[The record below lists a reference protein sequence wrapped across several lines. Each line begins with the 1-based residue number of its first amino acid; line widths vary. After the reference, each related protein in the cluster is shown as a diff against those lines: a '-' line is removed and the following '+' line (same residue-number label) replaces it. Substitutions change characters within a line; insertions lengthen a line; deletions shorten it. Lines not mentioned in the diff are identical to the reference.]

1 MKKLFLDT
9 NFILDYFV
17 REDFKGDC
25 EKLLANGY
33 ERGYNFCVSYL
44 SIANFAFIM
53 RKESK
58 ELLLSLIKRICE
70 IFEVIP
76 NNKNQIE
83 ISLSIEAKDYE
94 DVLQYA
100 SAIEGNCDYIVT
112 RNEKDFSFSKIPV
125 FSTIEYIKKYL

>member
-1 MKKLFLDT
+1 MKRLFLDT

-17 REDFKGDC
+17 REDFKGNC
-25 EKLLANGY
+25 EKLLADGS

-44 SIANFAFIM
+44 SIANFAYIM
-53 RKESK
+53 RNESK
-58 ELLLSLIKRICE
+58 ELLLSLINRICE

-100 SAIEGNCDYIVT
+100 TAMEGNCDCIIT
-112 RNEKDFSFSKIPV
+112 RNEKDYSFSKIPV
-125 FSTIEYIKKYL
+125 FSATEYIKKYL

>member
-1 MKKLFLDT
+1 MKRLFLDT
-9 NFILDYFV
+9 NFIIDYFV

-25 EKLLANGY
+25 EKLLANGS
-33 ERGYNFCVSYL
+33 ERGYIFCVSYL

-83 ISLSIEAKDYE
+83 VSLSIEAKDYE
-94 DVLQYA
+94 DVLQYV
-100 SAIEGNCDYIVT
+100 SAVDGNCDCIIT
-112 RNEKDFSFSKIPV
+112 RNEKDYSFSEIPV
-125 FSTIEYIKKYL
+125 FPATEFIKKYF

>member
-1 MKKLFLDT
+1 MKRLFLDT
-9 NFILDYFV
+9 NFIIDYFV

-25 EKLLANGY
+25 DKLLANGS
-33 ERGYNFCVSYL
+33 ERGYIFCISYL

-83 ISLSIEAKDYE
+83 ASLSIEAKDYE
-94 DVLQYA
+94 DVLQYV
-100 SAIEGNCDYIVT
+100 SAVDGNCDCIIT
-112 RNEKDFSFSKIPV
+112 RNEKDYSFSEIPV
-125 FSTIEYIKKYL
+125 FSATEYIKKYF

>member
-1 MKKLFLDT
+1 MKRLFLDT
-9 NFILDYFV
+9 NFILDYFI

-25 EKLLANGY
+25 EKLLANGS

-44 SIANFAFIM
+44 TIANFAFIM

-100 SAIEGNCDYIVT
+100 SAIEGNCDYIIT
-112 RNEKDFSFSKIPV
+112 RNEKDYSFSKIPV
-125 FSTIEYIKKYL
+125 FSASEFIKKYL

>member
-1 MKKLFLDT
+1 MKRLFLDT
-9 NFILDYFV
+9 NIILDYFI

-25 EKLLANGY
+25 EKLFANGS
-33 ERGYNFCVSYL
+33 ERGYIFCVSYL

-58 ELLLSLIKRICE
+58 ESLLSLIKRICE

-83 ISLSIEAKDYE
+83 VSLSIEAKDYE
-94 DVLQYA
+94 DVLQYVA
-100 SAIEGNCDYIVT
+100 AVEGNCDYIIT
-112 RNEKDFSFSKIPV
+112 RNIKDYSFSKIPV
-125 FSTIEYIKKYL
+125 FSATEYIKKYF

>member
-1 MKKLFLDT
+1 MKRLFLDT
-9 NFILDYFV
+9 NFILDYFI

-25 EKLLANGY
+25 EKLLANGS
-33 ERGYNFCVSYL
+33 ERGYKFCVSYL

-100 SAIEGNCDYIVT
+100 SAIEGNCDYIIT

-125 FSTIEYIKKYL
+125 FSTIEYIKKYI